1 MAYPRSNG
9 QIVAVNVQRP
19 GVQMAISLDIF
30 ILHFLAGLVRRAGKL
45 NTDLQVGYC
54 LIHCQELVISFGS
67 IFLQYP
73 LTLEACLKYPPS

>member
-19 GVQMAISLDIF
+19 GVQTAISLDIF

-45 NTDLQVGYC
+45 NTDLRVGYC
-54 LIHCQELVISFGS
+54 LFRNQVLVISLDLFFFN
-67 IFLQYP
+67 IL
-73 LTLEACLKYPPS
+73 LH